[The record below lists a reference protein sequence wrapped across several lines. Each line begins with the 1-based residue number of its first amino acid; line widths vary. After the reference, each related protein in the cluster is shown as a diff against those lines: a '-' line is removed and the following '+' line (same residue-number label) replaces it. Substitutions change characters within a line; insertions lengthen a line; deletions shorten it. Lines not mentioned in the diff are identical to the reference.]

1 MTAPGVGTNRY
12 SYSFSDPVN
21 LRDPRVNCV
30 WALCLGEIALA
41 GAFLFTGGAVI
52 YSAQDHNTP
61 NIWSTPVAAPIP
73 ALPPSSQGGTLN
85 LPNHTGNL
93 NHPDVTDGRILADP
107 VPVGL
112 GGSMVS
118 TPITPRQGVEVKSMA
133 IPTDE
138 DLRKNLAISET
149 QMEILIAANPQLEQF
164 KNKKIHMICA
174 ISYKDR
180 EQANEARL
188 VLNMINKT
196 KSNVFAKLTTAIISM
211 TEDHEDSER
220 YVCDILV
227 RARPNAELMAQAEVL
242 NSLGVHMFEGVY
254 RGWQVDIRDKPSFRL
269 TPSGIRPC

>member
-118 TPITPRQGVEVKSMA
+118 TPITPRQGVEVMSMVQPEHYV
-133 IPTDE
+133 ITGEQDGE
-138 DLRKNLAISET
+138 FRVYIGKRDRSRMDVSMDRIRKDGGYKIDRHWEPSDSHHDA
-149 QMEILIAANPQLEQF
+149 F
-164 KNKKIHMICA
+164 K
-174 ISYKDR
+174 D
-180 EQANEARL
+180 
-188 VLNMINKT
+188 
-196 KSNVFAKLTTAIISM
+196 
-211 TEDHEDSER
+211 
-220 YVCDILV
+220 
-227 RARPNAELMAQAEVL
+227 
-242 NSLGVHMFEGVY
+242 G
-254 RGWQVDIRDKPSFRL
+254 
-269 TPSGIRPC
+269 SGLD

>member
-1 MTAPGVGTNRY
+1 M
-12 SYSFSDPVN
+12 
-21 LRDPRVNCV
+21 
-30 WALCLGEIALA
+30 
-41 GAFLFTGGAVI
+41 
-52 YSAQDHNTP
+52 
-61 NIWSTPVAAPIP
+61 
-73 ALPPSSQGGTLN
+73 
-85 LPNHTGNL
+85 
-93 NHPDVTDGRILADP
+93 
-107 VPVGL
+107 
-112 GGSMVS
+112 
-118 TPITPRQGVEVKSMA
+118 KSMA

-227 RARPNAELMAQAEVL
+227 RARPETSVW
-242 NSLGVHMFEGVY
+242 
-254 RGWQVDIRDKPSFRL
+254 R
-269 TPSGIRPC
+269 